1 MKRAYLE
8 ETFPGGGGSFQL
20 NETDSFVNLKRGM
33 ISLWQDEKGKNGTKS
48 DRIHGSITDE

>member
-1 MKRAYLE
+1 MIRAYLE

-33 ISLWQDEKGKNGTKS
+33 ISLWQDKKGKNGTKS